1 MSVGEVLLGIRKDLT
16 AVPQQFG
23 NSGDISMRQA
33 GL

>member
-16 AVPQQFG
+16 AVPQTFG
-23 NSGDISMRQA
+23 NSGDLAMREA